1 MTNQF
6 VDDDYH
12 PRITDHDREQ
22 VRLLHAE
29 GHSRNEIARRIGRGG
44 RTVTRIA
51 AELGLDFDRARTAA
65 ATEAKMIDAK
75 ARRAAIIEGLY
86 DVAEDEL
93 AYLKQ
98 DEEYRLVEVSLGKPV
113 KYAVARL
120 PAQDRK
126 ALVSSISTAT
136 TAAARL
142 EALDTNNG
150 VDDGVSMLGK
160 LVSGLTAAYNA
171 MNEEG
176 DSEGAGDAP

>member
-1 MTNQF
+1 VTNQF

-136 TAAARL
+136 SAAARL
-142 EALDTNNG
+142 EALDGDPG
-150 VDDGVSMLGK
+150 VDAARSMLGTLAEGLNK
-160 LVSGLTAAYNA
+160 LAGLDGGEDDSG
-171 MNEEG
+171 EG
-176 DSEGAGDAP
+176 

>member
-75 ARRAAIIEGLY
+75 ARRAAIIQGLY
-86 DVAEDEL
+86 SVAEDEL
-93 AYLKQ
+93 AYLRQ
-98 DEEYRLVEVSLGKPV
+98 DDEYQLVEVSLGKPV
-113 KYAVARL
+113 KYTVDRL

-136 TAAARL
+136 SAAARL
-142 EALDTNNG
+142 EALDGDPG
-150 VDDGVSMLGK
+150 VDAARSMLGSLAEGLNK
-160 LVSGLTAAYNA
+160 LAGLDGGEDDSG
-171 MNEEG
+171 EG
-176 DSEGAGDAP
+176 